1 MLWNCFQNFHIQRIL
16 SLLIYVFSLSNFQYF
31 LSLIL
36 LNLEAE
42 KEPKQTTEHFFTFY
56 CKVHESAHNE
66 SLLNEL
72 LINIHFCDLFVC
84 SVWHLIKHSKWI
96 DFFRLF

>member
-1 MLWNCFQNFHIQRIL
+1 MSFLFQI
-16 SLLIYVFSLSNFQYF
+16 FQYL

-42 KEPKQTTEHFFTFY
+42 KEPKQTTEHLFTFN

-72 LINIHFCDLFVC
+72 LINIHLCDLFVC
-84 SVWHLIKHSKWI
+84 SMWHLIKHSKWI
-96 DFFRLF
+96 DFLRLF

>member
-1 MLWNCFQNFHIQRIL
+1 MSFRFQI
-16 SLLIYVFSLSNFQYF
+16 FQYF

-42 KEPKQTTEHFFTFY
+42 KEPKQTIEHLFTFN

-72 LINIHFCDLFVC
+72 LINIHLCDLFVC
-84 SVWHLIKHSKWI
+84 SMWHLIKHSKWI
-96 DFFRLF
+96 DFLRLF